1 MLVLTRK
8 LGEIIRIG
16 SDIKIAVMEVK
27 GRQVKIG
34 IEAPSNVSVY
44 REEVYQSIK
53 RQNVLAARAG
63 HDGAIDMELSC
74 VWERLKNPKED
85 VE

>member
-44 REEVYQSIK
+44 REEVYHSIK
-53 RQNVLAARAG
+53 KQNVLAAGAG
-63 HDGAIDMELSC
+63 HDDAIGAELSC